1 MFSIEIPYGVT
12 LELSHLHTFV
22 AIAREG
28 HMTRAAKAQHLTQP
42 ALSAQLSKLE
52 DELGQSLFDRTPKG
66 MVLTE
71 AGEVFLLFVEP
82 VLARLDEGKRAL
94 AELVGLELG
103 TLSIGGGATATNYLL
118 PHLVARFHHAHPKIR
133 FFVREQASQGVI
145 EAVLAGELDIGVVT
159 TVPTRGKSRPAL
171 PASLEVEKWVEDEL
185 MLIVPTNSPLHG
197 KAQFTWKELA
207 NEPLVLF
214 EAGSAVRTLIDSRLE
229 AEGLQPEIVMELRSI
244 EAIKQMV
251 AEGIG
256 AGFVSRYALA
266 SPKDGLRASKGPIRR
281 QLSVV
286 WRTDRTLGSAT
297 KAFLDLMLS

>member
-1 MFSIEIPYGVT
+1 M
-12 LELSHLHTFV
+12 ELSHLHTFV
-22 AIAREG
+22 AIARQG
-28 HMTRAAKAQHLTQP
+28 HMTRAAKALHLTQP

-66 MVLTE
+66 MELTE
-71 AGEVFLLFVEP
+71 AGEVFLQFVEP

-94 AELVGLELG
+94 AELAGLKLG

-118 PHLVARFHHAHPKIR
+118 PHLVARFHHAHPRIR

-145 EAVLAGELDIGVVT
+145 EAVLGGELDIGVVT
-159 TVPTRGKSRPAL
+159 TVPTRGNRPVL
-171 PASLEVEKWVEDEL
+171 PASLEVHKWVEDEL
-185 MLIVPTNSPLHG
+185 MLIVPTSSPLHG

-229 AEGLQPEIVMELRSI
+229 GEGIHPEIVMELRSI

-266 SPKDGLRASKGPIRR
+266 SPKDGLRAAKGPIRR

>member
-1 MFSIEIPYGVT
+1 V
-12 LELSHLHTFV
+12 
-22 AIAREG
+22 
-28 HMTRAAKAQHLTQP
+28 
-42 ALSAQLSKLE
+42 
-52 DELGQSLFDRTPKG
+52 LG
-66 MVLTE
+66 
-71 AGEVFLLFVEP
+71 
-82 VLARLDEGKRAL
+82 
-94 AELVGLELG
+94 
-103 TLSIGGGATATNYLL
+103 
-118 PHLVARFHHAHPKIR
+118 
-133 FFVREQASQGVI
+133 
-145 EAVLAGELDIGVVT
+145 GELDIGVVT
-159 TVPTRGKSRPAL
+159 TVPTRGKNRPVL
-171 PASLEVEKWVEDEL
+171 PASLEVQKWVEDEL
-185 MLIVPTNSPLHG
+185 MLIVPTTSPLHG

-229 AEGLQPEIVMELRSI
+229 GEGIQPEIVMELRSI

-266 SPKDGLRASKGPIRR
+266 SPKDGLRAAKGPIRR

>member
-1 MFSIEIPYGVT
+1 MFSIEISYEDK

-28 HMTRAAKAQHLTQP
+28 HMTRAARALHLTQP

-52 DELGQSLFDRTPKG
+52 EELGQPLFDRTPKG
-66 MVLTE
+66 MKLTE
-71 AGEVFLLFVEP
+71 AGEVFMQFVEP
-82 VLARLDEGKRAL
+82 VLARLDEGKKAL
-94 AELVGLELG
+94 AELAGLELG

-118 PHLVARFHHAHPKIR
+118 PHLVARFHHAHPRIR

-145 EAVLAGELDIGVVT
+145 EAVLGGELDVGVVT
-159 TVPTRGKSRPAL
+159 TVPTRGKARPAL
-171 PASLEVEKWVEDEL
+171 PAALEVHKWVDDEL
-185 MLIVPTNSPLHG
+185 MLIVPTSSPLYG
-197 KAQFTWKELA
+197 KVQFTWKELA

-214 EAGSAVRTLIDSRLE
+214 EAGSAVRALIDSRLE
-229 AEGLQPEIVMELRSI
+229 AEGVQPEIVMELRSI

-256 AGFVSRYALA
+256 AGFVSQYALA
-266 SPKDGLRASKGPIRR
+266 SPKDGLRAAKGAIRR

-286 WRTDRTLGSAT
+286 WHTDRTLGSAT
-297 KAFLDLMLS
+297 RAFLDLMLA